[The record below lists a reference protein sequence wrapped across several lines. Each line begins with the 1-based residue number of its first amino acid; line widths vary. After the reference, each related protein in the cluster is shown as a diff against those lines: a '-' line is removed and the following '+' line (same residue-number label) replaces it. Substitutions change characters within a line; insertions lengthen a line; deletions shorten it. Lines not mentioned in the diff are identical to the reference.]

1 MNINIDEGFNGNYM
15 KQAKSKIIAV
25 DYDDTITEKRPYPE
39 EAPLNKLAK
48 KYLDK
53 LHEAGFE
60 IVLWSARLE
69 KDYIGAYERCV
80 SEFQMPYIKKD
91 DAHLIHGSSGKLVA
105 RFYIDDRS
113 YPEGKVP
120 WKKIYKYLIKKYGK
134 N

>member
-39 EAPLNKLAK
+39 KAPLKKEAK

-53 LHEAGFE
+53 LHSAGFE
-60 IVLWSARLE
+60 IILWSARLE
-69 KDYIGAYERCV
+69 KDYIEAYQRCIE
-80 SEFQMPYIKKD
+80 EFDMPYIRMDSNK
-91 DAHLIHGSSGKLVA
+91 LIHGSTGKLVA
-105 RFYIDDRS
+105 RFYIDDRA
-113 YPEGKVP
+113 YPNSKVP